1 MEKTSMSSY
10 LYKTVAP
17 AVVQAVIDWNAKRA
31 AWDEQRNKLGE
42 IFGGAASPMYSGS
55 RSYVGGIKLS
65 AIRSLDVHW
74 CRPDQY
80 GYRALR
86 SNPKHAKG
94 MPKEDRTAAV
104 AEHDRLKALWAEHNP
119 GTIDKD
125 ETWSAIGINTGA
137 LWMCG
142 GVFFELDGVVY
153 LNLGL
158 KLDDGGEQV
167 EGAVEILSS
176 EFESARQ
183 AVLNQTT
190 KAA

>member
-1 MEKTSMSSY
+1 MSSY

-17 AVVQAVIDWNAKRA
+17 AAVQAVIDWNAKRA

-65 AIRSLDVHW
+65 AIRSLNVHW

-94 MPKEDRTAAV
+94 TPKEDRAAAV
-104 AEHDRLKALWAEHNP
+104 AEHERLKALWAEHSP

-142 GVFFELDGVVY
+142 GVFFELDGVVF

-158 KLDDGGEQV
+158 QLEDGGEQV
-167 EGAVEILSS
+167 EGATEILSS
-176 EFESARQ
+176 EFEYARQ
-183 AVLNQTT
+183 VVQSQAK